1 MLPITPF
8 PIGMPEDSH
17 FPTKHLI
24 YAARKGWP
32 KGFGEVLTEG
42 IWRKS
47 VKGCRGATPKPGSMS
62 NRSFVA
68 GSRKKTSA

>member
-24 YAARKGWP
+24 YAAPSAQSQTAAALPWNFCQKPYQSGIERTRIGTP
-32 KGFGEVLTEG
+32 GRFEVRRE
-42 IWRKS
+42 R
-47 VKGCRGATPKPGSMS
+47 
-62 NRSFVA
+62 VA
-68 GSRKKTSA
+68 